1 MGNEDDK
8 PIPIGGA
15 FLGLNEKPKDEV
27 QGGALKLALPPQKI
41 SNLKNDS
48 K

>member
-27 QGGALKLALPPQKI
+27 QDGTKIGTPPQKI